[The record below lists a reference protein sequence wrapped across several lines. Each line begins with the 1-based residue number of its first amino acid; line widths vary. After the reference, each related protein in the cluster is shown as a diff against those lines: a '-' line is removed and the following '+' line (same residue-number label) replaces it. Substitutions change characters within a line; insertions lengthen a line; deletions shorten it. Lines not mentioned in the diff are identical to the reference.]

1 MSEEPAAR
9 NAAPAAPRNATDGW
23 RSPQNRDGMALV
35 LSSGVASGVG
45 LLYWVIAA
53 RLFDP
58 TTVGLNSA
66 AISAMTLIGSAAH
79 LNMGNAMLRF
89 VPVAGRRAAALV
101 AACFGIGIGVAA
113 LAGLVFA
120 LGSGVWAH
128 ELVDA
133 FGFPALL
140 AFFVVST
147 PIWTIF
153 VLQDAALTAI
163 KRANVVL
170 LENLLFSVLK
180 VAFLAGAAWFALAGG
195 IALSWVIATAVS
207 VVVVNVWLARAVRR
221 LSAGAGPPAEPITV
235 RDIGGFVRSDY
246 AGNVCW
252 QAAVFGLPLVVL
264 AAIGPDGAATFGVVW
279 QIAFALYLVPIGMG
293 KSMVAHAAGRP
304 GAADAARRSM
314 ERKTL
319 MLLVPGAFVLAAG
332 SYLVLSLFGRTYAET
347 GTLLLVLLAVSA
359 IPNAVTQAT
368 IWAAR
373 VRRRNAVL
381 FAVPALLA
389 AMVFGGT
396 WVLLPV
402 MGVTGAGVAW
412 LGAQCLLAAG
422 ILLHRRFSRGSE
434 PEQPAPA
441 PVELDDATRPLHLGP
456 YDVHGAGIDDTMPL
470 RLSPE
475 GPRRTP

>member
-9 NAAPAAPRNATDGW
+9 NAAPAAPRNASDGW
-23 RSPQNRDGMALV
+23 RSPQNRDGIALV
-35 LSSGVASGVG
+35 LSSGVSSGVG

-58 TTVGLNSA
+58 TTVGLNST

-163 KRANVVL
+163 KRAKVVL
-170 LENLLFSVLK
+170 LENFLFSLLK

-207 VVVVNVWLARAVRR
+207 VVAVNVWLAMAVRR
-221 LSAGAGPPAEPITV
+221 LSAGSSGPTT
-235 RDIGGFVRSDY
+235 R
-246 AGNVCW
+246 
-252 QAAVFGLPLVVL
+252 
-264 AAIGPDGAATFGVVW
+264 AT
-279 QIAFALYLVPIGMG
+279 
-293 KSMVAHAAGRP
+293 SAGRRP
-304 GAADAARRSM
+304 SS
-314 ERKTL
+314 
-319 MLLVPGAFVLAAG
+319 G
-332 SYLVLSLFGRTYAET
+332 SR
-347 GTLLLVLLAVSA
+347 
-359 IPNAVTQAT
+359 
-368 IWAAR
+368 W
-373 VRRRNAVL
+373 
-381 FAVPALLA
+381 
-389 AMVFGGT
+389 
-396 WVLLPV
+396 
-402 MGVTGAGVAW
+402 
-412 LGAQCLLAAG
+412 
-422 ILLHRRFSRGSE
+422 
-434 PEQPAPA
+434 
-441 PVELDDATRPLHLGP
+441 
-456 YDVHGAGIDDTMPL
+456 
-470 RLSPE
+470 
-475 GPRRTP
+475 

>member
-1 MSEEPAAR
+1 MPDHAAAR
-9 NAAPAAPRNATDGW
+9 NAAPAVARKATDGW
-23 RSPQNRDGMALV
+23 RSPQHRDGIALV
-35 LSSGVASGVG
+35 LSSGVSSGIG
-45 LLYWVIAA
+45 LLYWVLAA

-58 TTVGLNSA
+58 TTVGLNST

-89 VPVAGRRAAALV
+89 VPVAGRRASALV
-101 AACFGIGIGVAA
+101 AVCFGIGIGVAA

-120 LGSGVWAH
+120 VGSGLWAR
-128 ELVDA
+128 ELVAA
-133 FGFPALL
+133 FGYPALI

-170 LENLLFSVLK
+170 LENLVFALLK
-180 VAFLAGAAWFALAGG
+180 IAFLAGAAWFALAGG
-195 IALSWVIATAVS
+195 IALSWLIATAVS
-207 VVVVNVWLARAVRR
+207 AVAVNVWLASAVRR
-221 LSAGAGPPAEPITV
+221 VSAEAGPPAEPISV
-235 RDIGGFVRSDY
+235 RDIGGFIRSDY

-264 AAIGPDGAATFGVVW
+264 AVIGPDGAATFGVVW

-319 MLLVPGAFVLAAG
+319 MLLVPGAFVLAVG

-368 IWAAR
+368 IWSAR
-373 VRRRNAVL
+373 VRRRSVVL
-381 FAVPALLA
+381 FAVPAVLA
-389 AMVFGGT
+389 TVVFGST

-402 MGVTGAGVAW
+402 MGITGAGVAW

-422 ILLHRRFSRGSE
+422 ILAHRRLSAAH
-434 PEQPAPA
+434 PQPPA
-441 PVELDDATRPLHLGP
+441 ADELDYSTRPLHLGP
-456 YDVHGAGIDDTMPL
+456 YDVHGVGIDDTVPL
-470 RLSPE
+470 RLSPR